1 MPNNA
6 KGKTPD
12 QNNPLALSWKNS
24 LLSKEEPEGL
34 QNPINFFTKIIEDN
48 DTFSEIFEEIVQL
61 RSTGKVLPY
70 QSDKQFLSLEA
81 FVIIQDVRGVNWI
94 CPVNVKTD
102 LSPQHDLCPLRL
114 ANEGETDIVRQVS
127 APLGNISMMRT
138 DYISACSRG
147 FENASSLLL
156 GDERVTLTNDSRLIS
171 AFYIF
176 PQKGK

>member
-6 KGKTPD
+6 KGKTPE
-12 QNNPLALSWKNS
+12 QSNVLALSWKNS

-34 QNPINFFTKIIEDN
+34 QNPINYFTSIIEDN
-48 DTFSEIFEEIVQL
+48 DTFSDIFEEIVNL
-61 RSTGKVLPY
+61 RNAGNVLAY
-70 QSDKQFLSLEA
+70 YSNNHILSLEA

-94 CPVNVKTD
+94 CPVDVRTELSVQSD
-102 LSPQHDLCPLRL
+102 LSPLHMDRS
-114 ANEGETDIVRQVS
+114 GEKDVVKQVFT
-127 APLGNISMMRT
+127 PLGSISMMRA

-156 GDERVTLTNDSRLIS
+156 GDESVTLVNDSRLIA